1 MSGRRLRAASA
12 LRGTLRGTLRGLGL
26 RSCLSLLLWAG
37 LGSTAWALGSDC
49 AFRTGG
55 GLVMGFGILDPSA
68 AHGVQQRAT
77 APRRD
82 DLEAGDCA
90 PGFRMRI
97 QVEGG
102 QHDFGGQLRMKHIT
116 RPDAF
121 LRYSVQVEPSTQQGP
136 GNRRYVGF
144 DLLGRLEATDIATAR
159 GGVYRDTLRISVF
172 P

>member
-1 MSGRRLRAASA
+1 MSGCRLRAGSA
-12 LRGTLRGTLRGLGL
+12 PRGTLRGRGLL
-26 RSCLSLLLWAG
+26 SCLGLLLWAG
-37 LGSTAWALGSDC
+37 LGSAAWALGSDC

-55 GLVMGFGILDPSA
+55 GLVLGFGILDPSA
-68 AHGVQQRAT
+68 ARGVQQQQAV

-102 QHDFGGQLRMKHIT
+102 QHDLGGQLRMKHTT

-121 LRYSVQVEPSTQQGP
+121 LRYAVQVEPSTQQGP
-136 GNRRYVGF
+136 GKRRYVGF
-144 DLLGRLEATDIATAR
+144 DLLGRLDAADIATAR
-159 GGVYRDTLRISVF
+159 GGVYQDTLRVSVF